1 MKIAVRSK
9 KKVRMECER
18 KLNVG
23 KLILELS
30 ARGIESWVGLSESR
44 RSGRQLW
51 KWMRG
56 IIVVYSRVQ
65 DDT

>member
-1 MKIAVRSK
+1 MKDTAR
-9 KKVRMECER
+9 E
-18 KLNVG
+18 VG
-23 KLILELS
+23 M
-30 ARGIESWVGLSESR
+30 SESR